1 MSLDPLD
8 LAVLCCLVASVV
20 LYTKKD
26 DILTFLKG
34 SDSLD
39 SSIGI
44 SSGSSRDL
52 LETILSNDKDFL
64 ILYGSQ
70 TGTSEDYC
78 KKFAKELH
86 SKFKELQILC
96 GDFESFDFDQPNT
109 LGDLVGKVKA
119 VVIFM
124 STYGE
129 GELPDPC
136 VNFDDYLNNILDADE
151 LKGLPIMIFGLG
163 NSTYEFFNGAAKRLK
178 EKLVDEAGATL
189 LGEIGAGD
197 DSVGNTEEEYVSWKE
212 KAFEIIEKEFD
223 LEGGDSTAFEPMYD
237 YVEYNDNEDAVY
249 KGELNKQYLSANADK
264 KHIGPFDHSYPYLAP
279 VASSYEICAPEA
291 MRNCVHME
299 FDISGSNIKY
309 ETGDHLGIVP
319 QNPQENVQHFLKTL
333 SLNGNE
339 TFDLKLKD
347 PTSTLPFPVPTNV
360 ETAVT
365 NYLEITGPVSRQMI
379 GQLVQFIPE
388 SEEKIR
394 QKLIDISS
402 DPDTFHKEVIEQ
414 NLNFSNCLEY
424 ISANFAWGQY
434 IPWSFLLETIPSLK
448 PRFYSISSSN
458 LKDQDRIHITAMI
471 ENSDPNK
478 KVFGVTTNLINQ
490 IQKFDQ
496 ADQLPVHYN
505 LKGPRSLYQTGDNF
519 KLPIF
524 VRKSTFRLPKN
535 PETPIIMIGPGTGV
549 APFRGFIRDRLV
561 ENQKAD
567 MMLFYGCR
575 NVHDHLYKSE
585 WTDEYKPELP
595 NLKIFTGY
603 SRDPTL
609 PKTYVQKL
617 MLDQKDAIME
627 ALKKGAFVY
636 VCGDASAMAKQVNDT
651 LVTIVSDK
659 QNVDITQAQEMMK
672 MMKLNGKYHEDVW

>member
-26 DILTFLKG
+26 DIFNFLKG

-39 SSIGI
+39 DSIGV

-52 LETILSNDKDFL
+52 LETILTNKKDFL

-70 TGTSEDYC
+70 TGTAEDYC

-136 VNFDDYLNNILDADE
+136 VNFDDYLNNFLESDE
-151 LKGLPIMIFGLG
+151 LKGLPVMIFGLG

-189 LGEIGAGD
+189 LGEVGAGD
-197 DSVGNTEEEYVSWKE
+197 DSVGNTEEEYVAWKD
-212 KAFEIIEKEFD
+212 KALEIIENELG
-223 LEGGDSTAFEPMYD
+223 LEGGDSSVFEPMYD
-237 YVEYNDNEDAVY
+237 YIKFEGKNDVVY
-249 KGELNKQYLSANADK
+249 KGELNKQYLSANANK
-264 KHIGPFDHSYPYLAP
+264 IHIGPFDQSYPYLAP
-279 VASSYEICAPEA
+279 VASSYEICAPESN
-291 MRNCVHME
+291 RNCVHME
-299 FDISGSNIKY
+299 FDISESNIKY
-309 ETGDHLGIVP
+309 ETGDHLGIMP
-319 QNPQENVQHFLKTL
+319 QNPQENVKHFLKTF
-333 SLNGNE
+333 SLNGDDI
-339 TFDLKLKD
+339 FDLKLKD
-347 PTSTLPFPVPTNV
+347 PTSSLPFPVPTNV
-360 ETAVT
+360 ETAIT
-365 NYLEITGPVSRQMI
+365 YYLEITGPVSRQMI
-379 GQLVQFIPE
+379 GQLAQFIPE
-388 SEEKIR
+388 SEEKIK
-394 QKLIDISS
+394 QKIIDISS

-414 NLNFSNCLEY
+414 NLNFSNCLEK
-424 ISANFAWGQY
+424 ISANFAWGKY
-434 IPWSFLLETIPSLK
+434 IPWTFLLETIPTLK

-458 LKDQDRIHITAMI
+458 LKDQDRIHITARV

-478 KVFGVTTNLINQ
+478 KVYGVTTNLLNQ
-490 IQKFDQ
+490 IQKREQ
-496 ADQLPVHYN
+496 PDQLPIHYN
-505 LKGPRSLYQTGDNF
+505 LEGPRSLYEANGTI

-524 VRKSTFRLPKN
+524 VRKSTFKLPKN

-561 ENQKAD
+561 KNQDAD

-575 NVHDHLYKSE
+575 NVHDHLYKNE
-585 WTDEYKPELP
+585 WCDEYEPALK
-595 NLKIFTGY
+595 NLKVFTAY
-603 SRDPTL
+603 SRDPSI

-627 ALKKGAFVY
+627 ALMKGAFVY
-636 VCGDASAMAKQVNDT
+636 VCGDAGTMAKQVNDT

-659 QNVDITQAQEMMK
+659 QNIDITQAQEMMK
-672 MMKLNGKYHEDVW
+672 VMKLNGRYHEDVW